1 MGMMELAGEIADGVV
16 LNYCMPREQPAQH
29 VPATTPQ
36 VAVRESRLVSVSG
49 MLVTEAPLQVDEIQN
64 LSDQIA
70 DLMKAAV
77 GLNLPF
83 HLRIEL
89 GPASQV
95 SDETIARVNELLYEV
110 SDKLRLQRE

>member
-1 MGMMELAGEIADGVV
+1 
-16 LNYCMPREQPAQH
+16 
-29 VPATTPQ
+29 
-36 VAVRESRLVSVSG
+36 

-77 GLNLPF
+77 GLNLQF

>member
-1 MGMMELAGEIADGVV
+1 
-16 LNYCMPREQPAQH
+16 MPREQPAQH

-77 GLNLPF
+77 GLNLQF

-89 GPASQV
+89 GPRHRCRMRQ
-95 SDETIARVNELLYEV
+95 
-110 SDKLRLQRE
+110 LQG